1 MNAGQSGGIMGWCC
15 DSPLYLTLVIFKAYD
30 QRELEQVAGALSRA
44 WKSFQNRGKA
54 AG

>member
-1 MNAGQSGGIMGWCC
+1 MPVNPEGIMCWCC

-30 QRELEQVAGALSRA
+30 QRELEQLAGMPAQA
-44 WKSFQNRGKA
+44 WGGFRCRGKA